1 MLRHIVMWRYKD
13 GLTDSENHENAE
25 KVKSILESLKDS
37 IKEIIEIKVYINTIT
52 TSNIDIMLDSLF
64 EDEESM
70 AAYKI
75 HPEHLKVVDFI
86 GSVLQDRVVFDY
98 HV

>member
-1 MLRHIVMWRYKD
+1 MWRYKD